1 MALIKR
7 RKYEDFVNTNASTLT
22 GTSASPLLLI
32 THPAQG
38 GNDATFLRGRC
49 DFYLTMDVDSSGGPP
64 EAWWSAT
71 EILLIAWWSDSGST
85 AIGATFGTS
94 EHFLG
99 TQQLRPVLTRS
110 VTAPTTDYTV
120 TFMREDPFILETS
133 RKGSGVN
140 LPHFGIGLAIYDP
153 YLAFDGTYTTLG
165 INYVGHLFS
174 LWGAPT

>member
-7 RKYEDFVNTNASTLT
+7 RKYEDFVLTNGSSLAA
-22 GTSASPLLLI
+22 TSASPLLLI

-38 GNDATFLRGRC
+38 GNNATFLRGRC
-49 DFYLTMDVDSSGGPP
+49 EFYLTMDVDSSGGPP
-64 EAWWSAT
+64 EAWWSAS
-71 EILLIAWWSDSGST
+71 EVLLIAWWSDSGST
-85 AIGATFGTS
+85 AIGASFGTS

-99 TQQLRPVLTRS
+99 SRQLRPVLTRS

-120 TFMREDPFILETS
+120 AFTSDEPFVLETS

-140 LPHFGIGLAIYDP
+140 LPHFGIGLVLYDP
-153 YLAFDGTYTTLG
+153 YSAFDGTYTTLG